1 VDRGHRRRGREP
13 RSLDRG
19 GAATEASEGNRQ
31 VNRRRV
37 GRERGSRVRV
47 RMRVRAEG
55 LRGGPH
61 GASRRGGKGHGVGYR
76 PRPGCPRG
84 AGRAVPAHVPGQ
96 RPRHGLLHWAVPARA
111 HPIRAGPGANRA
123 KKMGLGPG

>member
-19 GAATEASEGNRQ
+19 GGATEGNRRFANRQ

-37 GRERGSRVRV
+37 GRERGSRVR
-47 RMRVRAEG
+47 MRVRAEG

-61 GASRRGGKGHGVGYR
+61 GARSRGGKGHGVGYG

-84 AGRAVPAHVPGQ
+84 AGHAVPAHVPGQ
-96 RPRHGLLHWAVPARA
+96 RPRHGLLH
-111 HPIRAGPGANRA
+111 
-123 KKMGLGPG
+123 